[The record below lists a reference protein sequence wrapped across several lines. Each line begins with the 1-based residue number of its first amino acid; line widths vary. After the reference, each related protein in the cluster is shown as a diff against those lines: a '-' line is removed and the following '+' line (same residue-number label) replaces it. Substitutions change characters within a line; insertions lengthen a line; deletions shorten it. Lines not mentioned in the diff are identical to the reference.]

1 MPPPTV
7 CFGISQSKPYNLQ
20 SRELHH
26 SFPPALLTPWPSPLH
41 CSWCPPH
48 AFHTLPLRCF
58 LMCPCIAWALP
69 WPCFCLAVFLACLS
83 FALLH
88 LFLASY
94 TSHCTSSAWQPLS
107 DCLLAMQTKYGK
119 PLAIPLFIALAQ
131 SRNQSI
137 VGVDRGVGSFGR
149 KAAESRIRIVSGR
162 YDHANKL
169 MVQVSTPSSI
179 LTSPSTLA
187 CMPSANL

>member
-1 MPPPTV
+1 MAFT
-7 CFGISQSKPYNLQ
+7 S
-20 SRELHH
+20 
-26 SFPPALLTPWPSPLH
+26 ALLLVSSTRFPYSP
-41 CSWCPPH
+41 
-48 AFHTLPLRCF
+48 
-58 LMCPCIAWALP
+58 
-69 WPCFCLAVFLACLS
+69 
-83 FALLH
+83 FALLPH
-88 LFLASY
+88 VPLYCLGLALALLLPCCFLGLPFLCLASPSLASY

-107 DCLLAMQTKYGK
+107 DCLLAMQTKYGN

-187 CMPSANL
+187 CMPSASL